1 MRGCGG
7 TLAPHLPRRT
17 PDRPVTHARPLAVA
31 LLASPLALPAVPA
44 SGAFVI
50 DVSFSGNAAFQQTF
64 EDAADVWESKLS
76 GYQNGTAVNRSAG
89 SSYQI
94 GDTVETLFITAQV
107 AAIDGPGGTLGSAG
121 PNELI
126 LDAEGFFLAT
136 DGGMTFD
143 ADDFASGPTAAFF
156 NVVLHEMA
164 HVMGFGTLW
173 NLNGVYTNGT
183 GEYAGVDA
191 NALWAAEFGQTGGSD
206 VELGGGGGTAN
217 GHWNEVDGGT
227 GPTGIVGVDPSRP
240 SFGRDMRDELMTG
253 WLNPDPFISD
263 MTVASFVDIGFVAT
277 PVPSPA
283 AALGGLVTLAAVV
296 LGRRRA

>member
-1 MRGCGG
+1 MFVEAVVESSRC
-7 TLAPHLPRRT
+7 PPRLT
-17 PDRPVTHARPLAVA
+17 PDRPMTHARPLTVA
-31 LLASPLALPAVPA
+31 LLAALPAVPA
-44 SGAFVI
+44 AGAFVI
-50 DVSFSGNAAFQQTF
+50 DVDYSGNAAFQQTF

-107 AAIDGPGGTLGSAG
+107 DSIDGPGGTLGFAG
-121 PNELI
+121 PDELV
-126 LDAEGFFLAT
+126 LDAQGFLLAT

-156 NVVLHEMA
+156 DVVLHEMA

-173 NLNGVYTNGT
+173 GSNGVYTNGS
-183 GEYAGVDA
+183 GEYGGVNA
-191 NALWAAEFGQTGGSD
+191 NALWAAEFGQSGTSD
-206 VELGGGGGTAN
+206 VELSGGSGTAN
-217 GHWNEVDGGT
+217 GHWNENFQGNGL
-227 GPTGIVGVDPSRP
+227 TGIVGVDPARA

-253 WLNPDPFISD
+253 WLNPNPFISD

-277 PVPSPA
+277 PIPSPSA
-283 AALGGLVTLAAVV
+283 VFGTVVGLAAIT
-296 LGRRRA
+296 LRRRTRA